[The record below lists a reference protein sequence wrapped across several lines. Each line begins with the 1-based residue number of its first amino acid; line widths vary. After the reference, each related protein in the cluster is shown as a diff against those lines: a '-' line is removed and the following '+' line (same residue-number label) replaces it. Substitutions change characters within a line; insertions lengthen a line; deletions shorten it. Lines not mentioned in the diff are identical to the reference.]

1 MVAMLP
7 ALVLFALPME
17 WTRLS
22 PGLEGRSFE
31 LEKKPEHGDGL
42 LEVVRIDP
50 AVATFEFALAASH
63 HDLLRTAAEWARE
76 QHFVVTINAGMYEKD
91 FRSNVGYLRDGS
103 VLNQKSW
110 KASYQSA
117 LVFKP
122 KEKGLPSVALLDR
135 EAPDFETRVAK
146 YEAVVQNLRIIKG
159 PPAVSV
165 WSANKK
171 KWSEALVAQDDKGR
185 LLFMFSR
192 TPYELADLAAKV
204 LALPLGVVRA
214 MHVEGGPEASLSIHA
229 KGVSLDLAGSFE
241 TGFFADDSNAHQWPI
256 PNVIGVK

>member
-1 MVAMLP
+1 
-7 ALVLFALPME
+7 
-17 WTRLS
+17 
-22 PGLEGRSFE
+22 
-31 LEKKPEHGDGL
+31 
-42 LEVVRIDP
+42 
-50 AVATFEFALAASH
+50 
-63 HDLLRTAAEWARE
+63 
-76 QHFVVTINAGMYEKD
+76 
-91 FRSNVGYLRDGS
+91 
-103 VLNQKSW
+103 
-110 KASYQSA
+110 
-117 LVFKP
+117 
-122 KEKGLPSVALLDR
+122 
-135 EAPDFETRVAK
+135 
-146 YEAVVQNLRIIKG
+146 VQNLRIIKG

-204 LALPLGVVRA
+204 LALPLGLVRA

>member
-1 MVAMLP
+1 MMAMLP
-7 ALVLFALPME
+7 ALVLCALPFE

-22 PGLEGRSFE
+22 PGVEARAFQ

-42 LEVVRIDP
+42 LQVVRLDP
-50 AVATFEFALAASH
+50 TVASLEFALAAQH

-76 QHFVVTINAGMYEKD
+76 RHFTVTINAGMYEKD
-91 FRSNVGYLRDGS
+91 FRSNVGYLRDGA

-110 KASYQSA
+110 KANYQSV

-122 KEKGLPSVALLDR
+122 KEKGLPGVALIDR
-135 EAPDFETRVAK
+135 EAPDFEARVAK
-146 YEAVVQNLRIIKG
+146 YDAVVQNLRIVKG

-171 KWSEALVAQDDKGR
+171 KWSEALIAQDDKGR
-185 LLFMFSR
+185 LLFAFSR
-192 TPYELADLAAKV
+192 TPYELAELSAKV

-229 KGVSLDLAGSFE
+229 KGVSEDFAGSFE